1 MVEANHP
8 GRQARNRDIGSP
20 RFPSRTAFTNRGIL
34 GNPGYN
40 GGLMNPQTGAKD
52 LPDIADIAGPELL
65 PDFWESMG
73 LFAVGLLVLA
83 AVVGLAI
90 FLYVRHTR
98 KKQSLESPLQI
109 VRRRLDEL
117 ERDAADLPPNEFSV
131 GVSDA
136 LKDYLSKRYGD
147 PVRFETGEEFLYR
160 LNQAQANALPMSVRE
175 EVGNFLS
182 VSEEIKYGRPPDAE
196 ARKLPLLAQAR
207 EIIQAEAAARSA
219 PNPSARKAPAR

>member
-1 MVEANHP
+1 
-8 GRQARNRDIGSP
+8 
-20 RFPSRTAFTNRGIL
+20 
-34 GNPGYN
+34 
-40 GGLMNPQTGAKD
+40 
-52 LPDIADIAGPELL
+52 
-65 PDFWESMG
+65 
-73 LFAVGLLVLA
+73 
-83 AVVGLAI
+83 
-90 FLYVRHTR
+90 
-98 KKQSLESPLQI
+98 
-109 VRRRLDEL
+109 
-117 ERDAADLPPNEFSV
+117 
-131 GVSDA
+131 
-136 LKDYLSKRYGD
+136 GD